1 MSLYSR
7 ITVKFLLQ
15 IVILFI
21 AVWCIIGATFAFYLY
36 SKRSAPVEG
45 LNRTVVLK
53 KMPEATILNGKNIQ
67 ISSNV
72 LLEVKKSGGWLQIL
86 DNTGQAIYCFRC
98 PKNVPQK
105 YSPGLLVYDK
115 LNPMK
120 FGFNIATWYD
130 TVNNETLTWIYGEP
144 MKNTTTLDQNPKP
157 YAFVLLLFT
166 GSLIVTIIVAFFF
179 GRRIGAPIMHMMHW
193 LQNLANKSYSEPTD
207 QHGFPK
213 SKITFDGNLR
223 KPYRIYRDVFLA
235 LENLAFSLQQSDL
248 ERKRMEKTR
257 EEWITGITHDLRT
270 PLSSVKGYADLFA
283 AAEYNWADSEVREF
297 GKVISEKAT
306 YMEELIDDLG
316 LTFRL
321 KNADLPLNRRPENI
335 VEIVRRVVIDLINN
349 PRTEG
354 QTVLFESEVDTLFF
368 PVDTKWM
375 TRALDNLL
383 TNSALHNPVGT
394 TISVNIQSLYEKD
407 LPYSGV
413 RIEIRDNGTGMDKE
427 TVDRLF
433 DRYYRGTNTS
443 DHQVKGSGL
452 GAAIAKQIIEV
463 HGGNISVESRLG
475 WGTVIVIE
483 LPPDN

>member
-1 MSLYSR
+1 MNLYSR
-7 ITVKFLLQ
+7 ITIRFLLQ
-15 IVILFI
+15 IVLLFI
-21 AVWCIIGATFAFYLY
+21 ALWCVIGATFIFYLY
-36 SKRSAPVEG
+36 SKKSASVEG
-45 LNRTVVLK
+45 LNSLV
-53 KMPEATILNGKNIQ
+53 IL
-67 ISSNV
+67 
-72 LLEVKKSGGWLQIL
+72 
-86 DNTGQAIYCFRC
+86 
-98 PKNVPQK
+98 
-105 YSPGLLVYDK
+105 
-115 LNPMK
+115 
-120 FGFNIATWYD
+120 
-130 TVNNETLTWIYGEP
+130 
-144 MKNTTTLDQNPKP
+144 
-157 YAFVLLLFT
+157 LLLFT
-166 GSLIVTIIVAFFF
+166 GSLLVTIFVAIFF
-179 GRRIGAPIMHMMHW
+179 GRRMGAPIMHMMHW
-193 LQNLANKSYSEPTD
+193 IQNLADKTYSEPTD
-207 QHGFPK
+207 KQGIPK
-213 SKITFDGNLR
+213 SKINHDGDLR

-283 AAEYNWADSEVREF
+283 AAEYDWTDREIRQF
-297 GKVISEKAT
+297 GNVISEKAT

-321 KNADLPLNRRPENI
+321 KNADLPLNRSSVNI

-354 QTVLFESEVDTLFF
+354 QTVLFENDVDTLVY
-368 PVDTKWM
+368 PVDTKWI

-383 TNSALHNPVGT
+383 TNSVLHNPVGT
-394 TISVNIQSLYEKD
+394 TISVSIQSLCEKD

-413 RIEIRDNGTGMDKE
+413 CIEIRDNGAGMDKE

-443 DHQVKGSGL
+443 DHQVEGSGL
-452 GAAIAKQIIEV
+452 GAAISKQIIEA